1 MNKTWA
7 ILVSVAEYD
16 DTSKDLSFV
25 HSDNDCIRHGLEK
38 GLLIPREQIIVCG
51 KNCAVKYSDFEDI
64 ISLYSGQ
71 IEQSDRVIIYF
82 SGHGGGAPF
91 SLRFTDICKDFSEV
105 CAEIDRLPACAKIF
119 IIDACHSGN
128 GEVPELLTE
137 NPSHK
142 LFDYAQSGYAVFASS
157 NAGSTSTCHPEKA
170 VSLYTYCFSNALC
183 HAKIRNGKVSLI
195 DVAKQAALEADYIS
209 KTHGITLQH
218 PVFKCHIPG
227 DVLFQITE
235 ERIINNNIH
244 SSCHAH
250 YDVYSTEILHSSI
263 EMRYS
268 VFAIAKGNLSDELIA
283 SYTMQIAEEIRPL
296 RKFKAMQQAM
306 CFCGKST
313 AVIFVFWGKSE
324 EDVIRRNWIYM
335 SRWAAP
341 SSNRANWYRIDK
353 DSKIVSDIW
362 IKAVHQYDLLK
373 GMYERDAVSNVEL
386 IQLTHDIADPLL
398 LAACEVVKYFEE
410 YDNGEIPEY
419 AFMQACTD
427 QFKKIQSCY
436 WRMASLP
443 VPSVELK
450 EWVDSYDC
458 LTASIDD
465 MRIFYTTKTF
475 LDREESN
482 RKVCM
487 RGAVSK
493 YREDLRR
500 LVHVEEYLKESGII
514 ESGIITY

>member
-1 MNKTWA
+1 MTISISDDPGINGVLDDAVDRCGWN
-7 ILVSVAEYD
+7 VAA
-16 DTSKDLSFV
+16 LFIF
-25 HSDNDCIRHGLEK
+25 DCIRHGLEK

-51 KNCAVKYSDFEDI
+51 KNCAVKYSNFEDI

-105 CAEIDRLPACAKIF
+105 CAEIDRLPACAKIL

-137 NPSHK
+137 NPSHN
-142 LFDYAQSGYAVFASS
+142 LFDYARSGYAVFASS

-183 HAKIRNGKVSLI
+183 HSKIHNGKVSLI

-218 PVFKCHIPG
+218 PVFKCHIPS

-235 ERIINNNIH
+235 ERVINNIH
-244 SSCHAH
+244 LRLLNCVYRRYADIL
-250 YDVYSTEILHSSI
+250 YD
-263 EMRYS
+263 
-268 VFAIAKGNLSDELIA
+268 
-283 SYTMQIAEEIRPL
+283 Q
-296 RKFKAMQQAM
+296 
-306 CFCGKST
+306 
-313 AVIFVFWGKSE
+313 
-324 EDVIRRNWIYM
+324 
-335 SRWAAP
+335 
-341 SSNRANWYRIDK
+341 
-353 DSKIVSDIW
+353 
-362 IKAVHQYDLLK
+362 
-373 GMYERDAVSNVEL
+373 
-386 IQLTHDIADPLL
+386 
-398 LAACEVVKYFEE
+398 
-410 YDNGEIPEY
+410 
-419 AFMQACTD
+419 
-427 QFKKIQSCY
+427 
-436 WRMASLP
+436 
-443 VPSVELK
+443 
-450 EWVDSYDC
+450 
-458 LTASIDD
+458 
-465 MRIFYTTKTF
+465 TF

-500 LVHVEEYLKESGII
+500 LVHVEECLKET
-514 ESGIITY
+514 GIITY